1 MAPGKRFGWVQV
13 VVMMVVTAVVTSVAT
28 VAVASHTFT
37 DVSTSNVHHGNISWL
52 AATGITKGCNPP
64 ANDRFCP
71 GQAVTRE
78 QMATFMNRLATSS
91 GAIEA
96 GGLGDG
102 SVVRAKIA
110 NGAINGA
117 KVANGA
123 VTRPKIADG
132 AINRDKMAPLPAW
145 REIGTAGNPGF
156 QNGFAN
162 FGGGYSTAAFLQ
174 DHAGVVHLKGFV
186 LGPTN
191 SIAFT
196 LPAGLRPAQHLAMA
210 VPSSGPVA
218 AAVEIRTEG
227 TIRFYCD
234 GGGPCNYS
242 LDGLT
247 FIPAP

>member
-1 MAPGKRFGWVQV
+1 
-13 VVMMVVTAVVTSVAT
+13 MMVVTAVVTSVAT

-123 VTRPKIADG
+123 VTTAKIANG

-145 REIGTAGNPGF
+145 REIGTAGNPTFQSGF
-156 QNGFAN
+156 TN

-174 DHAGVVHLKGFV
+174 DHAGFVHLKGFV
-186 LGPTN
+186 MGPSGST
-191 SIAFT
+191 AFS
-196 LPAGLRPAQHLAMA
+196 LPAGFRPAQHLGMA
-210 VPSSGPVA
+210 VASSGPA
-218 AAVEIRTEG
+218 AAAAEIRTDG
-227 TIRFYCD
+227 TVRFYCE
-234 GGGPCNYS
+234 GGGTCS
-242 LDGLT
+242 STEGGA
-247 FIPAP
+247 APVVSRACVVIVAAHG